1 MSTNTIDHTTTLLS
15 LLVSSAWNFLNAIEI
30 SQSRIGL
37 QPLTRPH
44 FTMLEAQLVLATTNA
59 LLCNHRQEPGISAG
73 LHFLFPY
80 ATCIADVDTAELQ
93 RAINIIQMQ
102 MRSMSPFFVV
112 KMEEEENATSQK
124 SSEAPEA
131 FESRKKIRK

>member
-1 MSTNTIDHTTTLLS
+1 MSTTTIDTNTTLLS
-15 LLVSSAWNFLNAIEI
+15 LLVNGAWNFLNAIEI

-37 QPLTRPH
+37 QPLTRPR
-44 FTMLEAQLVLATTNA
+44 FTMLEAQLVLSTTNA

-80 ATCIADVDTAELQ
+80 AKTIADIETAEIL
-93 RAINIIQMQ
+93 RAVNIIQTEL
-102 MRSMSPFFVV
+102 RSMNPLV
-112 KMEEEENATSQK
+112 KMEEVQEEATSPTSSS
-124 SSEAPEA
+124 SSEP